1 MLEACLLTL
10 GRMLVTMPL
19 VAQAAGARS
28 PFEVAIQERVH
39 GFHGVLGV
47 AAKNLTSGETV
58 FVNADT
64 RFPTASSIKTAIL
77 IEAFR
82 QIGEGKLQRDQIV
95 TLREDEKVGGS
106 GVLTSL
112 HAGLPLTLADLL
124 ELMITQ
130 SDNTATNMVVGL
142 VGTANVNRTMESY
155 GLVETKLFRPTFR
168 GGKPDVLPELE
179 KEFGLGMTTPRE
191 MARLMELIADKKA
204 VSPPASDE
212 MLEILKRQRYA
223 DMIPRALPAEAVV
236 ANKTGQD
243 EEKIAGTDGV
253 FRQVRADA
261 GIVAGPKARY
271 VVAIYTRQV
280 DDPRSSVDNDAL
292 VVGGA
297 ISRLIYDHFDRP

>member
-10 GRMLVTMPL
+10 GRALVAMPL
-19 VAQAAGARS
+19 VAQAAGS
-28 PFEVAIQERVH
+28 PSPLEVAIREPAQA
-39 GFHGVLGV
+39 FHGVLGV
-47 AAKNLTSGETV
+47 AAKNLTTGETA

-64 RFPTASSIKTAIL
+64 RFPSASSIKTAIL
-77 IEAFR
+77 VEAFR
-82 QIGEGKLQRDQIV
+82 QIGEGKLQSQQIV
-95 TLREDEKVGGS
+95 TLREEEKVGGS
-106 GVLTSL
+106 GVLTNL
-112 HAGLPLTLADLL
+112 HAGLPLTLTDLL

-155 GLVETKLFRPTFR
+155 GLAETKLFRPTFR
-168 GGKPDVLPELE
+168 DGKPDVLPELE

-204 VSPPASDE
+204 VGPQASE
-212 MLEILKRQRYA
+212 QMLEILKRQRYV
-223 DMIPRALPAEAVV
+223 DMIPRGLPPEAVV

-243 EEKIAGTDGV
+243 EEKVAGADGG

-271 VVAIYTRQV
+271 VVAILTRQV
-280 DDPRSSVDNDAL
+280 DDTRWSVDNDAL

-297 ISRLIYDHFDRP
+297 ISRLIYEHFNRP